1 LLGTFSD
8 EIQRYRALVLSQL
21 QRRDNNALAVP
32 HGQAISPKYLIYTPF
47 QPDFQAMAL
56 TPQDIARV
64 AHLARLALRPDET
77 ERTLGQLNG
86 FFRLVEQ
93 MQAVNTDGVE
103 PLAHPAAVLGQVALR
118 LREDIATEPNQR
130 DASQVSAPAVENGL
144 FLVPKVIE

>member
-1 LLGTFSD
+1 
-8 EIQRYRALVLSQL
+8 
-21 QRRDNNALAVP
+21 
-32 HGQAISPKYLIYTPF
+32 
-47 QPDFQAMAL
+47 
-56 TPQDIARV
+56 
-64 AHLARLALRPDET
+64 LARLALRPDET

-118 LREDIATEPNQR
+118 LRDDVATEPNQR
-130 DASQVSAPAVENGL
+130 EASQVSAPAVEGGL